1 MPEACSPNLPSP
13 FRVHSGWPKGYH
25 AEEKQ
30 CAWPGS
36 LSLVLSPG
44 VLLCEKVS
52 YHWSLLSRNVQSTKE
67 DDLCAQKE
75 LEFGKCLF
83 QVRKESEAYARNWGQ
98 SILTGQKAK
107 GMARA
112 EPRGRGM
119 IEFTAGNRWYREW
132 GANLIIGRLLQAW
145 CVWLVILNEGRN
157 PASEIRASSQM
168 GDRLHGPGR
177 WSFLI
182 LHFVLKCSQD
192 GTTWKWRTPKWQS
205 QWGGHLL
212 ASLKKG
218 QSSGLFFFGG
228 RGVLLLY
235 CIDEK
240 FSSSTTVKY
249 WPKEDQFR
257 RELPSKRSMKGTGRE
272 KNNDSRKIRF

>member
-36 LSLVLSPG
+36 LSLVLSRTSPG

-52 YHWSLLSRNVQSTKE
+52 YHWSLLSWNVQSTKE

-205 QWGGHLL
+205 QWGHLL

-218 QSSGLFFFGG
+218 QSSGLFFFWREGSTFVILHWWKILQFDHCE
-228 RGVLLLY
+228 VL
-235 CIDEK
+235 
-240 FSSSTTVKY
+240 T
-249 WPKEDQFR
+249 QR
-257 RELPSKRSMKGTGRE
+257 RSISKGTSFQKEHERHWE
-272 KNNDSRKIRF
+272 TASQNKWQ